1 MSITCSFSEILNNK
15 PKVKFKDMK
24 IMSLFNSSQY
34 IFKAK
39 LVSLFAIS
47 ILVLSACS
55 KTSPEPDSEPA
66 QTQNS
71 RITTDG
77 TVIYNVR
84 GYNFKNNELVKFDYL
99 HFGDDGKVIS
109 TGTGKHP
116 NAKIMHDADN
126 SVMLPGLIDAHGH
139 VSSLGLGM
147 LQIDLMG
154 VTSLTEA
161 LKQIKEYAEK
171 NPELETIQ
179 GRGWNQELW
188 TPANFPS
195 ADDLDMLNIDKP
207 IVLGRADGHAVWVN
221 SAALTL
227 AGIDDSTANPAGGEI
242 LRAENGQATGILV
255 DTAENLIR
263 EKLPAA
269 TQAESKSYLKAAMDN
284 LVSLGMTATHDAGA
298 TYEETKAYHLLQNA
312 DEMPMRV
319 YVMLSGIETQRDYGA
334 AYQSL
339 DEKLHIKA
347 IKLYVDGALGSRG
360 AALLEDYSD
369 RPGQRGYVIT
379 EQTVLE
385 GAIREARQDYYQVN
399 IHAIGDRGNRMV
411 LDAFKNA
418 EALEKE
424 RHRIEHAQIVH
435 PDDIPR
441 FKEQGI
447 IPSMQGIHATSD
459 MHMAEKRLG
468 KDRLEGAY
476 AWKTFLDQGSRIANG
491 SDFPVERP
499 NLFQGLHASV
509 SRQDKNSLP
518 NGGWLPEQRMSRE
531 QALRS
536 FTIDAAYAAHMDD
549 TTGSLEAG
557 KWADFILMDE
567 DYFTIPRESIHSMQ
581 VNETWV
587 GGKQVFL
594 REK

>member
-1 MSITCSFSEILNNK
+1 MTSTK
-15 PKVKFKDMK
+15 K
-24 IMSLFNSSQY
+24 SLFSLNLKPLALA
-34 IFKAK
+34 IFTASF
-39 LVSLFAIS
+39 L
-47 ILVLSACS
+47 LSACTKS
-55 KTSPEPDSEPA
+55 EVQDEPVLETSNA
-66 QTQNS
+66 KF
-71 RITTDG
+71 TTAG
-77 TVIYNVR
+77 TVFYNVR
-84 GYNFKNNELVKFDYL
+84 GYTFNNNELRNFDYL

-109 TGTGKHP
+109 TGKGKHP
-116 NAKIMHDADN
+116 NAKTMRDAEN
-126 SVMLPGLIDAHGH
+126 AVMLPGLIDAHGH

-161 LKQIKEYAEK
+161 LKQLKTYSDK
-171 NPELETIQ
+171 NPELVNIQ

-188 TPANFPS
+188 TPAKFPT
-195 ADDLDMLNIDKP
+195 ADDLDALGINKP
-207 IVLGRADGHAVWVN
+207 IILGRADGHAVWVN
-221 SAALTL
+221 TAALEL
-227 AGIDDSTANPAGGEI
+227 ADIKTDTPNPAGGEI
-242 LRAENGQATGILV
+242 LRDANGKSTGILV
-255 DTAENLIR
+255 DTAESLIR
-263 EKLPAA
+263 NKLPA
-269 TQAESKSYLKAAMDN
+269 TSLDESKSYIAAAMKN

-298 TYEETKAYHLLQNA
+298 TFEETKAYHLLQNA
-312 DEMPMRV
+312 NEMPMRV

-334 AYQSL
+334 TYQSQ
-339 DEKLHIKA
+339 DEKLQIKS

-399 IHAIGDRGNRMV
+399 IHAIGDRGNRMA

-418 EALEKE
+418 EAVEKE

-476 AWKTFLDQGSRIANG
+476 AWKTFLDQGSRIPNG

-518 NGGWLPEQRMSRE
+518 NGGWLPQQRMTRE

-536 FTIDAAYAAHMDD
+536 FTLDAAYAGHMDD

-567 DYFTIPRESIHSMQ
+567 DFFSIPREYIHSMQ

-587 GGKQVFL
+587 GGKQVYL
-594 REK
+594 RTD

>member
-1 MSITCSFSEILNNK
+1 MFTLNRK
-15 PKVKFKDMK
+15 KA
-24 IMSLFNSSQY
+24 NSA
-34 IFKAK
+34 F
-39 LVSLFAIS
+39 
-47 ILVLSACS
+47 ILVTAVFLILTACT
-55 KTSPEPDSEPA
+55 KNNDINETNVE
-66 QTQNS
+66 TQNP

-84 GYNFKNNELVKFDYL
+84 GYTFKNEELVNFDFL
-99 HFGDDGKVIS
+99 HFGDDGKIIS
-109 TGTGKHP
+109 VGSGKHP
-116 NAKIMHDADN
+116 NAKAMRDAN
-126 SVMLPGLIDAHGH
+126 NAVMLPGLIDAHGH

-154 VTSLTEA
+154 VESLDAA
-161 LKQIKEYAEK
+161 LKQIKEYADA
-171 NPELETIQ
+171 NPTLATIQ

-188 TPANFPS
+188 TPAEFPS
-195 ADDLDMLNIDKP
+195 SKDLDGLGIDKP

-221 SAALTL
+221 SAALSL
-227 AGIDDSTANPAGGEI
+227 AEINSETASPSGGEI
-242 LRAENGQATGILV
+242 LRDQSGEATGILV

-263 EKLPAA
+263 QKLPAPSLE
-269 TQAESKSYLKAAMDN
+269 ESKSYIAAAMQN
-284 LVSLGMTATHDAGA
+284 LVSLGMTATHDAGVSF
-298 TYEETKAYHLLQNA
+298 EETKAYHLLQNA
-312 DEMPMRV
+312 NEMPMRI
-319 YVMLSGIETQRDYGA
+319 YVMLSGIQTQRDYGA

-369 RPGQRGYVIT
+369 KPGQRGYIIN
-379 EQTVLE
+379 EQKVLE
-385 GAIREARQDYYQVN
+385 GAIREARQDYFQVN

-418 EALEKE
+418 EAQEKE

-441 FKEQGI
+441 FKTLGI

-468 KDRLEGAY
+468 SDRLEGAY

-499 NLFQGLHASV
+499 NVFQGLHASV
-509 SRQDKNSLP
+509 SRQDKNSMP
-518 NGGWLPEQRMSRE
+518 SGGWLPGQRMSRE

-536 FTIDAAYAAHMDD
+536 FTLDAAYAANMDD

-557 KWADFILMDE
+557 KWADFILMEE
-567 DYFTIPRESIHSMQ
+567 DFFTVPRETIHKMQ

-587 GGKQVFL
+587 GGQQVYQ
-594 REK
+594 RK

>member
-1 MSITCSFSEILNNK
+1 MFIKFSKFKVSVVLLSTLLILNGCSKKADINE
-15 PKVKFKDMK
+15 
-24 IMSLFNSSQY
+24 
-34 IFKAK
+34 AK
-39 LVSLFAIS
+39 L
-47 ILVLSACS
+47 
-55 KTSPEPDSEPA
+55 E
-66 QTQNS
+66 TQNA

-84 GYNFKNNELVKFDYL
+84 GYTFKNDELVKFDYL
-99 HFGDDGKVIS
+99 HFGDDGKIIS
-109 TGTGKHP
+109 AGTGKYP
-116 NAKIMHDADN
+116 NAKNLRDAEN
-126 SVMLPGLIDAHGH
+126 AVMLPGLIDAHGH
-139 VSSLGLGM
+139 VSSLGLGN

-154 VTSLTEA
+154 VSSLSDA
-161 LKQIKEYAEK
+161 LEQIKAYATE
-171 NPELETIQ
+171 NPNLASIQ

-188 TPANFPS
+188 TPAEFPS
-195 ADDLDMLNIDKP
+195 AKDLDSLGIEKP
-207 IVLGRADGHAVWVN
+207 IILGRADGHAVWVN
-221 SAALTL
+221 TAALNL
-227 AGIDDSTANPAGGEI
+227 AEITNNTESPAGGEI
-242 LRAENGQATGILV
+242 LRNADGTATGILV

-263 EKLPAA
+263 KKLPAA
-269 TQAESKSYLKAAMDN
+269 TLKESQSYISAAMKN

-298 TYEETKAYHLLQNA
+298 TFEETKAYHLLQNA
-312 DEMPMRV
+312 GEMPMRV

-369 RPGQRGYVIT
+369 QPGQRGYVIT
-379 EQTVLE
+379 EQNVLE

-411 LDAFKNA
+411 LDAFRNA
-418 EALEKE
+418 EAQEKE

-435 PDDIPR
+435 PDDISR

-468 KDRLEGAY
+468 PDRLEGAY

-499 NLFQGLHASV
+499 NVFQGLHASV
-509 SRQDKNSLP
+509 SRQDKKSMP
-518 NGGWLPEQRMSRE
+518 SGGWLPEQRMSRE

-567 DYFTIPRESIHSMQ
+567 DFFTVPRENIHAMQ
-581 VNETWV
+581 VTETWV
-587 GGKQVFL
+587 GGKQVFK
-594 REK
+594 R

>member
-1 MSITCSFSEILNNK
+1 
-15 PKVKFKDMK
+15 MK
-24 IMSLFNSSQY
+24 NMSLFKRNKY
-34 IFKAK
+34 TFKKQLISVLMASFLVFSGCSESKLETEDK
-39 LVSLFAIS
+39 LVAEN
-47 ILVLSACS
+47 
-55 KTSPEPDSEPA
+55 T
-66 QTQNS
+66 

-77 TVIYNVR
+77 TVFYNLR
-84 GYNFKNNELVKFDYL
+84 GYTFKNNELLKFDYL
-99 HFGDDGKVIS
+99 HFGDNGKVIS
-109 TGTGKHP
+109 AGIGKYP
-116 NAKIMHDADN
+116 NAKTMRDAKN
-126 SVMLPGLIDAHGH
+126 AVMLPGLIDAHGH
-139 VSSLGLGM
+139 VSSLGLGH

-154 VTSLTEA
+154 VTSLAEA
-161 LKQIKEYAEK
+161 LKQLKEYANA
-171 NPELETIQ
+171 NPELATIQ

-188 TPANFPS
+188 TPAEFPT
-195 ADDLDMLNIDKP
+195 ANDLDSLGIEKP
-207 IVLGRADGHAVWVN
+207 IILGRADGHAVWVN
-221 SAALTL
+221 TAALGL
-227 AGIDDSTANPAGGEI
+227 AEIDKTTANPAGGEI
-242 LRAENGQATGILV
+242 LRNADGTATGILV
-255 DTAENLIR
+255 DTAESLIR
-263 EKLPAA
+263 EKLPA
-269 TQAESKSYLKAAMDN
+269 TSMNESKSYIAAAMQN

-298 TYEETKAYHLLQNA
+298 TFEETKAYHLLQNA
-312 DEMPMRV
+312 GEMPMRV

-360 AALLEDYSD
+360 AALLEDYTD
-369 RPGQRGYVIT
+369 RPGQKGYVIT

-418 EALEKE
+418 EAVEKE

-468 KDRLEGAY
+468 PDRLEGAY

-499 NLFQGLHASV
+499 NLFHGLHASV
-509 SRQDKNSLP
+509 SRQDKDSMP
-518 NGGWLPEQRMSRE
+518 SGGWLPEQRMSRE

-536 FTIDAAYAAHMDD
+536 FTLDAAYAAHMDD

-557 KWADFILMDE
+557 KWADFILLDE
-567 DYFTIPRESIHSMQ
+567 DFFTIPRENIHAMQ

-587 GGKQVFL
+587 GGTQVYQ

>member
-1 MSITCSFSEILNNK
+1 MFTQNLKCAH
-15 PKVKFKDMK
+15 KVIIVLLTACF
-24 IMSLFNSSQY
+24 
-34 IFKAK
+34 
-39 LVSLFAIS
+39 
-47 ILVLSACS
+47 VLSACS
-55 KTSPEPDSEPA
+55 KNEELN
-66 QTQNS
+66 QTIPQSANDK
-71 RITTDG
+71 ITTDG
-77 TVIYNVR
+77 TVIYNLR
-84 GYNFKNNELVKFDYL
+84 GYTFKNNELVNFDYL
-99 HFGDDGKVIS
+99 HFGDDGKIIS
-109 TGTGKHP
+109 VGMGKHP
-116 NAKIMHDADN
+116 NAKTMRDAN
-126 SVMLPGLIDAHGH
+126 NAVMLPGLIDAHGH

-147 LQIDLMG
+147 IQIDLMG
-154 VTSLTEA
+154 VTSLTKSLEM
-161 LKQIKEYAEK
+161 LKAYAAE
-171 NPELETIQ
+171 NSELETIQ

-188 TPANFPS
+188 TPANFPN
-195 ADDLDMLNIDKP
+195 AGDLDQLEIDKP
-207 IVLGRADGHAVWVN
+207 IILGRADGHAVWVN
-221 SAALTL
+221 SAALEL
-227 AGIDDSTANPAGGEI
+227 AGIDKNTPNPAGGEI
-242 LRAENGQATGILV
+242 LRDADGNATGILV

-263 EKLPAA
+263 DKLPKPS
-269 TQAESKSYLKAAMDN
+269 QKELKSYLTTAMQN

-298 TYEETKAYHLLQNA
+298 SYDETKAYHILQNS
-312 DEMPMRV
+312 DQMPMRV

-360 AALLEDYSD
+360 AALLEDYAD
-369 RPGQRGYVIT
+369 REGQRGYVIT
-379 EQTVLE
+379 EQSVLE

-418 EALEKE
+418 EAQEKE

-468 KDRLEGAY
+468 PDRLEGAY

-499 NLFQGLHASV
+499 NVFHGLHASV
-509 SRQDKNSLP
+509 SRQDRSSLP
-518 NGGWLPEQRMSRE
+518 NGGWLPQQRMSRE

-536 FTIDAAYAAHMDD
+536 FTIDAAYAGHMND

-567 DYFTIPRESIHSMQ
+567 DFFTVPRENIHTMQ

-587 GGKQVFL
+587 GGQQVYL
-594 REK
+594 RK

>member
-1 MSITCSFSEILNNK
+1 MFAQNIK
-15 PKVKFKDMK
+15 
-24 IMSLFNSSQY
+24 SSPWY
-34 IFKAK
+34 FTFLLIVCLA
-39 LVSLFAIS
+39 
-47 ILVLSACS
+47 LSACS
-55 KTSPEPDSEPA
+55 KNENINDDALTTSNPK
-66 QTQNS
+66 
-71 RITTDG
+71 ITTDG

-84 GYNFKNNELVKFDYL
+84 GYTFKNNELVNFDYL
-99 HFGDDGKVIS
+99 HFTDDGKIVS
-109 TGTGKHP
+109 AGKGNHP
-116 NAKIMHDADN
+116 NAKVMRDAQN
-126 SVMLPGLIDAHGH
+126 AVMLPGLIDAHGH

-147 LQIDLMG
+147 RQIDLMG
-154 VTSLTEA
+154 VTSLAQA
-161 LKQIKEYAEK
+161 LSQLKKYAAD
-171 NPELETIQ
+171 NPDLVTIQ

-188 TPANFPS
+188 TPAKFPS
-195 ADDLDMLNIDKP
+195 SADLDSLGISKP
-207 IVLGRADGHAVWVN
+207 IVLGRADGHAVWIN
-221 SAALTL
+221 TAALKLSQITN
-227 AGIDDSTANPAGGEI
+227 DTPNPAGGEI
-242 LRAENGQATGILV
+242 LRDADSKATGILV
-255 DTAENLIR
+255 DTAESLIWN
-263 EKLPAA
+263 KLPVTTA
-269 TQAESKSYLKAAMDN
+269 AESKSYITAAMKH

-298 TYEETKAYHLLQNA
+298 TFDETKAYHLLQNA
-312 DEMPMRV
+312 GEMPMRV

-334 AYQSL
+334 TYQSA

-379 EQTVLE
+379 EQATLE

-399 IHAIGDRGNRMV
+399 IHAIGDRGNRMT

-418 EALEKE
+418 EAQEKE

-518 NGGWLPEQRMSRE
+518 SGGWLPEQRMSRE
-531 QALRS
+531 QTLRS
-536 FTIDAAYAAHMDD
+536 FTLDAAYAAHMDD

-557 KWADFILMDE
+557 KWADFVLMDE
-567 DYFTIPRESIHSMQ
+567 DFFTIPRENIHAMQ

-594 REK
+594 RK